1 MKKLLMLYVLLTTVT
16 LQSQNYTF
24 NLVTKYNVIT
34 EQFNTEVMTY
44 TNTDNDSYYLRIR
57 KSDNELSA
65 ALYDFEN
72 VKRHDFNIKSNIV
85 NGEIM
90 FDFEFLK
97 TSNIMNFH
105 KKNYSKY
112 VYDFTTVSKN
122 DSLEQISLKIYPN
135 AKKKKPLDTFKFE
148 VQELSE
154 NLFPAF
160 RINCLHPYEF
170 LTALNRFKNG
180 IVVRG
185 SGINP
190 KGNPIHYE
198 LKEWKLV
205 QFYLLVPKSK
215 G

>member
-34 EQFNTEVMTY
+34 EQFNTEVMSY

-90 FDFEFLK
+90 FDFEYLM
-97 TSNIMNFH
+97 TSNIINFH

-122 DSLEQISLKIYPN
+122 DSLEL
-135 AKKKKPLDTFKFE
+135 
-148 VQELSE
+148 
-154 NLFPAF
+154 
-160 RINCLHPYEF
+160 
-170 LTALNRFKNG
+170 
-180 IVVRG
+180 
-185 SGINP
+185 
-190 KGNPIHYE
+190 
-198 LKEWKLV
+198 
-205 QFYLLVPKSK
+205 
-215 G
+215 